1 MTKLVSVMVVLYA
14 ALGSVAL
21 AASSPSV
28 AGYGGK
34 AGETQAGL
42 GSSSDPPTSVP
53 AGETL
58 PFTGLDL
65 AVLVGV
71 AAALLVAGLVLRR
84 VGRSSA

>member
-1 MTKLVSVMVVLYA
+1 MRKLISVVVMLYA

-21 AASSPSV
+21 AASGPSV

-34 AGETQAGL
+34 AGGTQAGL
-42 GSSSDPPTSVP
+42 GGSSGGDPPTT

-84 VGRSSA
+84 VGRNSA